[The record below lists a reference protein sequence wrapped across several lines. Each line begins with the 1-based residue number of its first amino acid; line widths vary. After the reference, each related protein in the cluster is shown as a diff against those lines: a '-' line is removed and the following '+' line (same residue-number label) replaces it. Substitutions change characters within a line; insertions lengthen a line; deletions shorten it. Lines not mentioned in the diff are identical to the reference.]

1 MAPWSSNDQA
11 MGWITSLINGLTNM
25 VGGDLS
31 ILDHWIASQF
41 GQALVALSLLF
52 ASYFV
57 AKMVSRTIADSVC
70 RRVDETLGKFLGR
83 ISFYSFLITASLGI
97 LAWCKVPVA
106 GAMAVIT
113 AAGFAVGLAFQG
125 TLSNFASGVL
135 LLVFRPFKV
144 GDMVIAAGVTGK
156 VNEIDLFTTTL
167 DTPDNRRLI
176 VPNSAVAG
184 GTIENMTYHA
194 HRRVDVVVGVAYAA
208 DLERTRAALT
218 AAATALSE
226 MMIAGERR
234 GFQVML
240 TQLGASSVEWTIRFW
255 AATSEV
261 FATRERLTFE
271 IKTQLDRA
279 GIEIP
284 FPQMQL
290 HISPDT
296 QRPAAPENEQNAANI
311 PVRPRLRRSGSEA
324 A

>member
-1 MAPWSSNDQA
+1 MVPWSFNDQA
-11 MGWITSLINGLTNM
+11 MGWITSLINSLTNL

-31 ILDHWIASQF
+31 IFDHWIASQF
-41 GQALVALSLLF
+41 GQALVGLSLLF
-52 ASYFV
+52 AAYFV
-57 AKMVSRTIADSVC
+57 AKMMSRTIADAVC

-97 LAWCKVPVA
+97 LAWFDVPVA

-144 GDMVIAAGVTGK
+144 GDMVIAAGVTGR

-176 VPNSAVAG
+176 VPNSAIAG

-194 HRRVDVVVGVAYAA
+194 HRRVDVVIGDAYTA

-226 MMIAGERR
+226 IMIAGEQR
-234 GFQVML
+234 GFQVIL

-261 FATRERLTFE
+261 FATRERLTLE

-290 HISPDT
+290 HISPDA
-296 QRPAAPENEQNAANI
+296 QRPIAPGNEQNAANT
-311 PVRPRLRRSGSEA
+311 PVRPRMRRSGSEA